1 MEQWLPIGFDLPLG
15 YKAKKVL
22 QSGNAWQI
30 IQASEAGKVLLVK
43 ESLFCKWITDGLIDD
58 HVFSKFIYG
67 NDVLY
72 SLYSANKHELT
83 ALEKAKSPQTKSD
96 AISFALCIKETRL
109 RNLEVALHDAIFIES
124 ITRLL
129 PTYSI
134 STPVGDDVVLGYW
147 LTGGI
152 PISTSSTRRLQ
163 QMVSWLKPEQL
174 EEIISISEIS
184 GVSHVP
190 EKKPIKG
197 GATVEESSDVS
208 NSTQRAPVNS
218 QKIKPENFELPGR
231 QDLTHFF
238 NEHVIDIIN
247 NEARYK
253 LLGVEFPS
261 AIILY
266 GPPGSGK
273 TYAVEKLTDYLE
285 WPMFEVDASSI
296 GSPYIHET
304 SKKIADIFK
313 KAIDNSPSILV
324 IDEMDAFLSDREAG
338 AGQHRVEEIAEFL
351 RQIPEATKNKV
362 LIVGMTNRIDM
373 IDSAILR
380 RGRFDHI
387 VKVDY
392 ANAEEILN
400 MLENSLSKI
409 PKADGIDLSE
419 ISRRLAGRPLS
430 DAAYVIR
437 EAARLAARSGKDAVD
452 QESFD
457 LALDETPVRD
467 KSAEQHRPIG
477 FL

>member
-1 MEQWLPIGFDLPLG
+1 MEQWLPIGLDLPLG

-22 QSGNAWQI
+22 QSGNSWQI
-30 IQASEAGKVLLVK
+30 IQASEAGKALIVK
-43 ESLFCKWITDGLIDD
+43 ESLLDKWINDGLIDENF
-58 HVFSKFIYG
+58 FSKFIYG
-67 NDVLY
+67 EEVFYCLY
-72 SLYSANKHELT
+72 VPNKYQLT
-83 ALEKAKSPQTKSD
+83 TLDKAKSPNSKND
-96 AISFALCIKETRL
+96 AISFSHCLKKTRD
-109 RNLEVALHDAIFIES
+109 RNINIALHDAIFVES

-134 STPVGDDVVLGYW
+134 STPVGDDVLLGYW

-152 PISTSSTRRLQ
+152 PISVNSSRRLKQ
-163 QMVSWLKPEQL
+163 IVSWLDPKYL
-174 EEIISISEIS
+174 DEIINVSGIDTENNSISEIGLLKDLEKPS
-184 GVSHVP
+184 DSSVTSTKLDGNKMASKSSH
-190 EKKPIKG
+190 
-197 GATVEESSDVS
+197 
-208 NSTQRAPVNS
+208 
-218 QKIKPENFELPGR
+218 FELPGR
-231 QDLTHFF
+231 IELTHFF
-238 NEHVIDIIN
+238 NEHVVDIIN
-247 NEARYK
+247 NEERYK
-253 LLGVEFPS
+253 LLGINFPS

-313 KAIDNSPSILV
+313 RAIESSPSILV

-362 LIVGMTNRIDM
+362 LIVGMTNRIDT

-380 RGRFDHI
+380 RGRFDHVI
-387 VKVDY
+387 MVDY
-392 ANAEEILN
+392 ANEEEILG
-400 MLENSLSKI
+400 MLKNSLSKI
-409 PKADGIDLSE
+409 PKADDLNLIDASK
-419 ISRRLAGRPLS
+419 RLAGRPLS

-437 EAARLAARSGKDAVD
+437 EAARLAARSDKTVID
-452 QESFD
+452 QES
-457 LALDETPVRD
+457 LNIALNETPIRD
-467 KSAEQHRPIG
+467 KNSEQQRSIG

>member
-1 MEQWLPIGFDLPLG
+1 MEQWLPIGLELPNG

-22 QSGNAWQI
+22 QSGNSWQI
-30 IQASEAGKVLLVK
+30 IQASEAGMALIVK
-43 ESLFCKWITDGLIDD
+43 ESLFDKWIKDGLIEEGF
-58 HVFSKFIYG
+58 FSKFKYG
-67 NDVLY
+67 NDIFY
-72 SLYSANKHELT
+72 SLYSSDEFKLT
-83 ALEKAKSPQTKSD
+83 GLDRAKSPRSKND
-96 AISFALCIKETRL
+96 AISFARSLKESRA
-109 RNLEVALHDAIFIES
+109 RNIDVALHDAIYVEA

-134 STPVGDDVVLGYW
+134 STPVGDDVILGYW

-152 PISTSSTRRLQ
+152 PISVNSTRRLKQ
-163 QMVSWLKPEQL
+163 IVSWLGAEHLK
-174 EEIISISEIS
+174 EIITVS
-184 GVSHVP
+184 GV
-190 EKKPIKG
+190 G
-197 GATVEESSDVS
+197 GDMESIQEPVKHINREESSIEVVE
-208 NSTQRAPVNS
+208 NT
-218 QKIKPENFELPGR
+218 PESAGHARVKSDHFELPGR
-231 QDLTHFF
+231 LDLTNFF
-238 NEHVIDIIN
+238 NEHVVDIIK
-247 NEARYK
+247 NEERYK
-253 LLGVEFPS
+253 LLGIGFPS

-273 TYAVEKLTDYLE
+273 TYAVEKLTNYLE

-313 KAIDNSPSILV
+313 KAIDSSPSILV

-387 VKVDY
+387 IKVDY
-392 ANAEEILN
+392 ANEEEILN

-409 PKADGIDLSE
+409 PKSDDIDLVAASK
-419 ISRRLAGRPLS
+419 RLAGRPLS
-430 DAAYVIR
+430 DAAYVVR
-437 EAARLAARSGKDAVD
+437 EAARLAARVGKDRID
-452 QESFD
+452 QIS
-457 LALDETPVRD
+457 LNIALDETPIRD
-467 KSAEQHRPIG
+467 KNSEEHRPIG

>member
-1 MEQWLPIGFDLPLG
+1 M
-15 YKAKKVL
+15 

-30 IQASEAGKVLLVK
+30 IQASEAGKALLVK
-43 ESLFCKWITDGLIDD
+43 ESLFGKWIADGLIDD
-58 HVFSKFIYG
+58 NVFSKFIYG
-67 NDVLY
+67 NDVFY

-83 ALEKAKSPQTKSD
+83 VLEKARSPQTKND

-109 RNLEVALHDAIFIES
+109 RNVEVALHDAIFIES

-134 STPVGDDVVLGYW
+134 STPVGDDIVLGYW

-152 PISTSSTRRLQ
+152 PISVSSTRRLQ

-184 GVSHVP
+184 GESYIP
-190 EKKPIKG
+190 EKRPIKG
-197 GATVEESSDVS
+197 GVPAEESSDVS
-208 NSTQRAPVNS
+208 HGIQRAPVNS
-218 QKIKPENFELPGR
+218 KKIKPDHFELPGR

-253 LLGVEFPS
+253 SLGVEFPS

-419 ISRRLAGRPLS
+419 ISTRLAGRPLS

-437 EAARLAARSGKDAVD
+437 EAARLAARSGKDSVD

-467 KSAEQHRPIG
+467 KSAEQHRSIG